1 MFKNRKL
8 EVRLV
13 KDDASVKDT
22 AALEKPALDAEA
34 IAQITEAAAVRLGKK
49 LILGIVVTV
58 AAVAVVTVLAN
69 AADSALEQAIIND

>member
-13 KDDASVKDT
+13 KDDASVIDT
-22 AALEKPALDAEA
+22 AAQEKPALDANDY
-34 IAQITEAAAVRLGKK
+34 AQIAEAAAVRLGKK

-58 AAVAVVTVLAN
+58 AAVAVVSVLAN
-69 AADSALEQAIIND
+69 AAETALDNAIND

>member
-13 KDDASVKDT
+13 KDDASATNTT
-22 AALEKPALDAEA
+22 APEKPALDAND

-58 AAVAVVTVLAN
+58 AAVAVVSVLAN
-69 AADSALEQAIIND
+69 AADTALEQAIIND